1 MKIHII
7 LEKFW
12 LLIAI
17 LTSLLTLYLMFKD
30 GFIAAKYYLLITG
43 LVWGMFLVRRGIRK
57 RMEKIENEKKQDS
70 KK

>member
-12 LLIAI
+12 FVVA
-17 LTSLLTLYLMFKD
+17 LLTTLFTIYLTFKD
-30 GFIAAKYYLLITG
+30 GFNGAKFYILITG

-57 RMEKIENEKKQDS
+57 RMDKFENQKKEES

>member
-12 LLIAI
+12 FVVGV
-17 LTSLLTLYLMFKD
+17 LTTLLTIYLTVKD
-30 GFIAAKYYLLITG
+30 GFNGAKFYILITG

-57 RMEKIENEKKQDS
+57 RMDKFENQKKEES

>member
-1 MKIHII
+1 MKVHII

-12 LLIAI
+12 FVIAI
-17 LTSLLTLYLMFKD
+17 LTTLLTIYLVFKD
-30 GFIAAKYYLLITG
+30 GYTAAKYYLLITG

-57 RMEKIENEKKQDS
+57 RLDKFENEKKTDS

>member
-17 LTSLLTLYLMFKD
+17 LTSLLTIYLMFKD
-30 GFIAAKYYLLITG
+30 GLVAAKYYLLITG
-43 LVWGMFLVRRGIRK
+43 LVWGMFLIRRGIRK
-57 RMEKIENEKKQDS
+57 RLEKIENEKKQDS

>member
-12 LLIAI
+12 LVVASLA
-17 LTSLLTLYLMFKD
+17 TLLTIYLITID
-30 GFIAAKYYLLITG
+30 GFKAAQFYVLIVG
-43 LVWGMFLVRRGIRK
+43 LIWGMFLVRRGIRK
-57 RMEKIENEKKQDS
+57 RFEKIENEKNQDN

>member
-1 MKIHII
+1 MKVHII

-12 LLIAI
+12 LIIAI
-17 LTSLLTLYLMFKD
+17 LTSLLTIYLIFNE
-30 GFIAAKYYLLITG
+30 GLVAAKYYLLITG

-57 RMEKIENEKKQDS
+57 RLEKFENEKKTDP

>member
-12 LLIAI
+12 FTIAI
-17 LTSLLTLYLMFKD
+17 LITLLTIYLGFKD
-30 GFIAAKYYLLITG
+30 GFDAAKFYLLITG

-57 RMEKIENEKKQDS
+57 RFEKLENEKNQEV